1 MLYNT
6 KKNASYRTR
15 CQFSK
20 RIIEK
25 GDSISLFTLHD
36 YNRFVGIIK
45 RTLYR
50 YVPEDIIEYI
60 IEKTQYD
67 RYINYWGLSK
77 YVEFKPYIH
86 RINTFLAHHHSN
98 YSNYSNYYKIHLITN
113 NNKNNYVEEDEYIHD
128 EREYETDSEY

>member
-6 KKNASYRTR
+6 KKYASYRTR

-20 RIIEK
+20 RMIEK
-25 GDSISLFTLHD
+25 GDCISLFTLHD
-36 YNRFVGIIK
+36 YNRFVGIVK

-60 IEKTQYD
+60 IEHTQYE

-86 RINTFLAHHHSN
+86 RINTFLTYHNSKNSNHSKN
-98 YSNYSNYYKIHLITN
+98 LLTLN
-113 NNKNNYVEEDEYIHD
+113 NNSDIMEEYYIHSEDEI
-128 EREYETDSEY
+128 EYNIDCEY

>member
-6 KKNASYRTR
+6 KKYASYRTR

-36 YNRFVGIIK
+36 YNRFVGIVK

-60 IEKTQYD
+60 IEKTQYE

-86 RINTFLAHHHSN
+86 RINTFLTYHNSN
-98 YSNYSNYYKIHLITN
+98 YSKIHLITN

-128 EREYETDSEY
+128 DREYDTDSEY

>member
-6 KKNASYRTR
+6 KKYASYRTR

-25 GDSISLFTLHD
+25 GDSISLFTLDD
-36 YNRFVGIIK
+36 YNRFVGIVK
-45 RTLYR
+45 RSLYR

-60 IEKTQYD
+60 IEKTQYE

-98 YSNYSNYYKIHLITN
+98 YSNYSKIHLITN
-113 NNKNNYVEEDEYIHD
+113 SNKNNYVEEDEYIHV
-128 EREYETDSEY
+128 EREYDTDNEY

>member
-6 KKNASYRTR
+6 KKYASYRTR

-25 GDSISLFTLHD
+25 GDCISLFTLHD
-36 YNRFVGIIK
+36 YNRFVEIVK
-45 RTLYR
+45 ETLHR
-50 YVPEDIIEYI
+50 YVQEDIIEYI
-60 IEKTQYD
+60 IEQTQYE

-86 RINTFLAHHHSN
+86 RINMSLTHHHSN
-98 YSNYSNYYKIHLITN
+98 YSN
-113 NNKNNYVEEDEYIHD
+113 NNKNTNTNIYVEEDEYFKTDI
-128 EREYETDSEY
+128 EYDTDSDFLHIWS

>member
-6 KKNASYRTR
+6 KKYASYRTR

-20 RIIEK
+20 KIIEK
-25 GDSISLFTLHD
+25 GDSISLFTLDD
-36 YNRFVGIIK
+36 YNRFVGIVK
-45 RTLYR
+45 RSLYR

-60 IEKTQYD
+60 VEKTQYE

-86 RINTFLAHHHSN
+86 RINTFLAHHQSN
-98 YSNYSNYYKIHLITN
+98 YSKIHLITN
-113 NNKNNYVEEDEYIHD
+113 SNKNNYVEEDEYIHV
-128 EREYETDSEY
+128 ESEYDTDNEY